1 MIQWTQ
7 TTLGEICAAGGGSI
21 QTGPFGSQLHASDYV
36 SIGIPIVMP
45 QNIGDNQIVETG
57 IARISEVDSARLS
70 KHQLKTNDIVY
81 SRRGDVERRAIVKP
95 EQQGWLCGTGCLKV
109 SLGDDPVVD
118 PLFLSYFLG
127 TLESR
132 EWLVRHAVGATM
144 LNINTKILSSVP
156 LVLPAL
162 PQQRAIADVLGAL
175 DDKIATNH
183 KIALTTEQLGAAKFK
198 LLGLDVEPTYRGIV
212 LDELFDLNPRR
223 VLDSE
228 TPTVIDMQALPTTIP
243 LVGRWNTGVRK
254 GGARFANGDTLI
266 ARITPCLENRKT
278 AFVDFLDEGDVGI
291 GSTEFIVMRSK
302 NSLPLGLSYFMATS
316 ERFRDFA
323 IQNLV
328 GTSGRQ
334 RVSATDLARHT
345 LSPVDPLELQSF
357 GKWADANLGLLGAL
371 RNENQVLTTTRDSLL
386 PQLMSGKLRVKDAE
400 ALVESV
406 V

>member
-1 MIQWTQ
+1 MNNTDM
-7 TTLGEICAAGGGSI
+7 AAYLNMADIRSLKI
-21 QTGPFGSQLHASDYV
+21 SLPRPSVQQ
-36 SIGIPIVMP
+36 
-45 QNIGDNQIVETG
+45 G
-57 IARISEVDSARLS
+57 IAE
-70 KHQLKTNDIVY
+70 
-81 SRRGDVERRAIVKP
+81 
-95 EQQGWLCGTGCLKV
+95 
-109 SLGDDPVVD
+109 
-118 PLFLSYFLG
+118 
-127 TLESR
+127 
-132 EWLVRHAVGATM
+132 
-144 LNINTKILSSVP
+144 
-156 LVLPAL
+156 
-162 PQQRAIADVLGAL
+162 VLGAL
-175 DDKIATNH
+175 DDKLATNH
-183 KIALTTEQLGAAKFK
+183 KLALTTEQLGAAKFN
-198 LLGLDVEPTYRGIV
+198 LLGLDVEPTYTGIA

-243 LVGRWNTGVRK
+243 LVGRWNTGVKK

-278 AFVDFLDEGDVGI
+278 AFVDFLGEGEVGI
-291 GSTEFIVMRSK
+291 GSTEFVVMRSK
-302 NSLPLGLSYFMATS
+302 NNLPLGLSYFMATS

-400 ALVESV
+400 ALVEPV